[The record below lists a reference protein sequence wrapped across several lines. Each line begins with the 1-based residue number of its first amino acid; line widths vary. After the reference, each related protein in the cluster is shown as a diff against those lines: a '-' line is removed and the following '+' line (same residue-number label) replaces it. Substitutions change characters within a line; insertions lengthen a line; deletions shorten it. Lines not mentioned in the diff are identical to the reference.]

1 MTRYHRQTLLPE
13 IGEEGQHRLQKARVL
28 IVGVGGLGCPVATY
42 LCAAGVGHIG
52 LVDDDVV
59 SLSNLHRQVLY
70 TESDVGQP
78 KVTCAARH
86 LRRLNSDIIIDEYPF
101 RLTEESGADLIQCYD
116 MVIDGCDNYPTRY
129 LISDLCSTLH
139 IPYIYGAI
147 TALTGQVGILCHGE
161 NAATYRTLF
170 PERAGGEGDSE
181 KEVIA
186 APSPVIGPTPAI
198 VGSVQAAEAIKLVCQ
213 FGEPLV
219 DKLWNIDLL
228 TMQTCIISLQ

>member
-1 MTRYHRQTLLPE
+1 MIRYHRQTLLPE
-13 IGEEGQHRLQKARVL
+13 IGEEGQYRLQKARVL
-28 IVGVGGLGCPVATY
+28 IVGVGGLGCPIATY
-42 LCAAGVGHIG
+42 LCGAGVGHLG
-52 LVDDDVV
+52 LIDDDVV

-86 LRRLNSDIIIDEYPF
+86 LRRLNSDITIDEYPF
-101 RLTEESGADLIQCYD
+101 RLTNESGADLIRCYD
-116 MVIDGCDNYPTRY
+116 MVIDGCDNFSTRY

-147 TALTGQVGILCHGE
+147 TALSGQVAILCHGE

-170 PERAGGEGDSE
+170 PERAEGEGYSG
-181 KEVIA
+181 KEA
-186 APSPVIGPTPAI
+186 TSSPSPVIGPTPAI
-198 VGSVQAAEAIKLVCQ
+198 IGSVQAAEAIKFICQ

-219 DKLWNIDLL
+219 NKLWNIDLL
-228 TMQTCIISLQ
+228 TMQTCIISIQ